1 MRPEESQRFAD
12 RREAGAELATNLRT
26 YLDEG
31 GITERPLI
39 LGMSRGGVPV
49 AAEIARQLD
58 ADLDVIVVT
67 RIGLPWRPEFGV
79 GALAEKGPAVIDH
92 DALTRANIS
101 VADLTPV
108 VAMQREEIIGQ
119 LERYRGGHG
128 VPSVTGRVVIVVDDG
143 MQTGVRARAAL
154 RAIHGDLPA
163 HLVFAT
169 PVCAAES
176 MDRLAIEADG
186 LVHVRCPCCYNATGL
201 WYRDIPELTDDDVL
215 EALHSVWD
223 TVPVASA
230 R

>member
-12 RREAGAELATNLRT
+12 RREAGAELATHLRT

-31 GITERPLI
+31 GLTDRPLI

-49 AAEIARQLD
+49 AAEIARRLD

-67 RIGLPWRPEFGV
+67 RLGLPWKSDLTV

-92 DALTRANIS
+92 DAFTRADICITE
-101 VADLTPV
+101 LTPV
-108 VAMQREEIIGQ
+108 VTAQRAEISSQ
-119 LERYRGGHG
+119 LDRYRGGHG
-128 VPSVTGRVVIVVDDG
+128 VPSVTGRIVIVVDDG

-163 HLVFAT
+163 HLVYAT

-186 LVHVRCPCCYNATGL
+186 LVHLRCPCCHDSTAL

-215 EALHSVWD
+215 ESLHSVWD
-223 TVPVASA
+223 AVPVAAA